1 MGIFR
6 RDSNYICLGK
16 VKGKSTLTARRIVN
30 LTGVTLSVYDNI
42 GDVVDLPPEKLKFDR
57 SGKLP
62 LLPDNVFYIID
73 RTVDQGLTNL
83 LKDSEYKN
91 AIVIP
96 VMTGTGR
103 NGEKICR
110 LVATNRHFF
119 VIPRRLNHIAAAW

>member
-83 LKDSEYKN
+83 LKDSYRD
-91 AIVIP
+91 
-96 VMTGTGR
+96 TGDDG
-103 NGEKICR
+103 NGKKWR
-110 LVATNRHFF
+110 KDL
-119 VIPRRLNHIAAAW
+119 PLSGDQ